1 MALFFT
7 LMCIALILAVLR
19 DVFHTLF
26 RYAEEITTSEV
37 M

>member
-7 LMCIALILAVLR
+7 LICIAVLR